1 MEVKRTLASDNYS
14 GVLPEMIEAITQAN
28 NSHAKAYGY
37 DDITKTTKQLF
48 REIFNHSVDVAFVFN
63 GTGANVLSLSLCT
76 NSFNSVLCAR
86 SSHLYEDEST
96 APETFTGCRFIPLD
110 TDSEGKVSIDTLKS
124 AIIRKGDEHHPQ
136 VKVFSIAQ
144 PTEYG
149 TVYSLN
155 ELKEIGET
163 LRKNDMLFHM
173 DGARLFN
180 AAVSLN
186 CTLSEL
192 TKDVGVD
199 ILSLG
204 GTKVGMMF
212 GEAVV
217 CFNKDIS
224 KNLKY
229 RHKQTMQLPSKTRF
243 IAAQFHELLI
253 NDIWKKSAK
262 HSNEIAQYLR
272 ERILNLGKIS
282 IEITRSVQANAV
294 FATIPKQWNQALVE
308 LSPFYVW
315 DEASNEVRWM
325 CSFDT
330 KKTDIDTF
338 LAKIIELDNG
348 TVQ

>member
-1 MEVKRTLASDNYS
+1 MNFKRTLASDNYS
-14 GVLPEMIEAITQAN
+14 GVLPEMIEAITKAN

-37 DDITKTTKQLF
+37 DDITEKTKQLF
-48 REIFNHSVDVAFVFN
+48 REIFNHPVEVAFVFN

-110 TDSEGKVSIDTLKS
+110 TDSDGKVSIETLKS
-124 AIIRKGDEHHPQ
+124 AIVRKGDEHHPQ
-136 VKVFSIAQ
+136 AKVFSIAQ

-149 TVYSLN
+149 TIYT
-155 ELKEIGET
+155 LKELEEISEI
-163 LRKNDMLFHM
+163 LRENDMLFHV

-186 CTLSEL
+186 CSLSEL

-217 CFNKDIS
+217 CFNNDIS
-224 KNLKY
+224 KNLKF

-253 NDIWKKSAK
+253 NGIWKTSAK
-262 HSNEIAQYLR
+262 HSNEIAKYLR
-272 ERILNLGKIS
+272 DKIFNLVDSQIK
-282 IEITRSVQANAV
+282 ITRTVQANAV
-294 FATIPKQWNQALVE
+294 FAIIPKQWNETLMEV
-308 LSPFYVW
+308 SPFYVW
-315 DEASNEVRWM
+315 DEFTNEVRWM

-330 KKTDIDTF
+330 KKTDIDNF
-338 LAKIIELDNG
+338 LAKIKELDSR
-348 TVQ
+348 